1 MMGMPPERTFDI
13 DMEKSHAGTQERHG
27 SESER
32 SGGIRLNDMKRM
44 VDGKSDT
51 LMADTIIVDT

>member
-1 MMGMPPERTFDI
+1 
-13 DMEKSHAGTQERHG
+13 MEKSHAGTQERHG